1 MIYKRHV
8 NRHPRHADIAVYP
21 SYWRTLDGLFKSNG
35 CFSLIELDEV
45 FDRKS
50 IKRDG
55 AARQLQSAEGSRMRP
70 FYIIVQTQYGK

>member
-1 MIYKRHV
+1 MV
-8 NRHPRHADIAVYP
+8 GGQSV
-21 SYWRTLDGLFKSNG
+21 TLDSLFKSNG

-55 AARQLQSAEGSRMRP
+55 AARQLQSAEGSRTGGFILYFRRRMENEKKP
-70 FYIIVQTQYGK
+70 IFCHNSCY

>member
-1 MIYKRHV
+1 MLTWWYVQAIGEH
-8 NRHPRHADIAVYP
+8 
-21 SYWRTLDGLFKSNG
+21 WTGLFKSNG
-35 CFSLIELDEV
+35 CFSLIELV

-55 AARQLQSAEGSRMRP
+55 AARQLQSAEGSRMGP